1 MSYSSIYVEP
11 DYVIADYVETTPE
24 VPVYTLAVEFVTG
37 SFTNLT
43 SLCLQGQAD
52 RQLATLFE
60 PPREGY
66 AMFTLV
72 NEDGRFSPQN
82 SASPYYPNLV
92 PGKALKLEATYSSS
106 TYPLF
111 KGRVTNFSINPQVG
125 DRTVLLEAGD
135 GMNKLVN
142 TFITTSLY
150 VATNARSLF
159 TTLMSASLVSSYSV
173 DADIADAIPFAWFQ
187 DQQVSRAMER
197 ITSFG
202 NYSMYEDGAGT
213 LRLRNR
219 VWQQGASS
227 VATYAADGTGFD
239 RLEFDL
245 SQESVHNRIKVSGQ
259 PRAQR
264 SAVGTVAWL
273 QETVSIP
280 ASGHVGFFLD
290 FIDTDDPNTRAPAIN
305 VVTPVKSVDW
315 FLNTASGGGG
325 ADQTSTGSLQFTLFG
340 ESAVCSLFNGTGDT
354 AYVTRFV
361 IRGNSVQEQPAL
373 SSEFVSSSSQNVYGR
388 REFALDND
396 FLSLQSYISGYAEYL
411 LSTRK
416 EPRPDVRFGLRNQF
430 PDVLAREVGDIV
442 SLVESLSA
450 VNSQWQITGLTHE
463 ISLDSGLE
471 HATMFTVRYQS
482 DDGWLI
488 LDHPVRGKLDSGKLG
503 F

>member
-1 MSYSSIYVEP
+1 M
-11 DYVIADYVETTPE
+11 AD
-24 VPVYTLAVEFVTG
+24 PVYTLGVEFVAG

-43 SLCLQGQAD
+43 SLCLQGQVE

-60 PPREGY
+60 PPREGH

-92 PGKALKLEATYSSS
+92 PGKALKLEATHSGS

-111 KGRVTNFSINPQVG
+111 KGRVTNFSVNPMVG
-125 DRTVLLEAGD
+125 DRTMLLEAGD

-159 TTLMSASLVSSYSV
+159 TTLASESLVSSYSV
-173 DADIADAIPFAWFQ
+173 DTDIADAIPFAWFNGE
-187 DQQVSRAMER
+187 QVTRALER
-197 ITSFG
+197 LTSFG
-202 NYSMYEDGAGT
+202 NYAMYEDGAGT
-213 LRLRNR
+213 LRLRSR
-219 VWQQGASS
+219 YWQQGASS

-259 PRAQR
+259 PRRQR

-273 QETVSIP
+273 EETLSIP
-280 ASGHVGFFLD
+280 ASSGIGFFLD
-290 FIDTDDPNTRAPAIN
+290 FIDTDDPNTRAPAID
-305 VVTPVKSVDW
+305 VITPLASVDW
-315 FLNTASGGGG
+315 FLNTLSGGGG
-325 ADQTSTGSLQFTLFG
+325 TDRTSTGSLQFTLFG
-340 ESAVCSLFNGTGDT
+340 ESAVCSLFNGAGDT
-354 AYVTRFV
+354 AYVTAFQV
-361 IRGNSVQEQPAL
+361 RGNSVQEQPVL
-373 SSEFVSSSSQNVYGR
+373 SSEFASSSSQNLYGR
-388 REFALDND
+388 REFALEND

-411 LSTRK
+411 LSIRK
-416 EPRPDVRFGLRNQF
+416 EPKADIRFGLRNEF

-442 SLVESLSA
+442 SVVESISA
-450 VNSQWQITGLTHE
+450 VNSQWQITALTHE
-463 ISLDSGLE
+463 ISLGSGLE
-471 HATMFTVRYQS
+471 HATMFTVRQHP
-482 DDGWLI
+482 DEQWLV
-488 LDHPVRGKLDSGKLG
+488 LDHATRGKLDSGKLG